1 MPSVAINSKKITHN
15 TEDQTINYKNVWL
28 KLYDKPVVY
37 FPKFFHP
44 DPTVKRKSGFLIPT
58 FKSSPN
64 GNTFFSLPYYKVI
77 SENKDFYINS

>member
-1 MPSVAINSKKITHN
+1 MVILKYQKVFLLHAKTDKCPWQLTAKITHN

-44 DPTVKRKSGFLIPT
+44 DSK
-58 FKSSPN
+58 
-64 GNTFFSLPYYKVI
+64 
-77 SENKDFYINS
+77 ENQDF